1 MTERDPLKRFLFGCL
16 AVAAVIVA
24 IVVIVGAF
32 VGWRL
37 TRDETPG
44 RAPETFLLGDETRYW
59 RLDLRP
65 DDRGLQSLFL
75 RFSEINET
83 TRRDVV
89 RGTILEAFPLPHR
102 QAKLDELA
110 PLTVEF
116 GLIMSDPAT
125 GPQSVV
131 SWDGR
136 ATVSHGMFKV
146 RAGLKLMRFFLSR
159 DAKQSATID
168 IGGVTVTERHDATS
182 QFAIA
187 DIGNRVIVTKDAARM
202 RSILGPAGRAADAGR
217 PDLTALHESIKLD
230 GEDAWGFVSA
240 LTIAGVP
247 APLSIHGAAGSF
259 DVNEQDELAFQIAV
273 ETPAAAPEQRP
284 FAGTKDDCL
293 AVVAAFL
300 PGVPADAI
308 ELDPTGSHRM
318 GTGALAFTGRVS
330 GLSKRFAALLG
341 QAKAGRLREQILKQ
355 AGQETPSAIPTP
367 PSPPPK

>member
-1 MTERDPLKRFLFGCL
+1 MSERDPLKRFLLGCL
-16 AVAAVIVA
+16 AVVAVIVA
-24 IVVIVGAF
+24 IVVIGGAF

-37 TRDETPG
+37 TRDESPG
-44 RAPETFLLGDETRYW
+44 RAPETFLVGDETRYW

-75 RFSEINET
+75 RLSEINET
-83 TRRDVV
+83 TRREVV
-89 RGTILEAFPLPHR
+89 QGTILEALPLPHR

-110 PLTVEF
+110 PLTAEF
-116 GLIMSDPAT
+116 GLVMSDPAA
-125 GPQSVV
+125 GPQSVA
-131 SWDGR
+131 SWGGR
-136 ATVSHGMFKV
+136 ATMSHGMFKL

-159 DAKQSATID
+159 DAKQTATID
-168 IGGVTVTERHDATS
+168 IGGVTVTERHDASS
-182 QFAIA
+182 QFAVA

-202 RSILGPAGRAADAGR
+202 RSILEPARRSPGAGR
-217 PDLTALHESIKLD
+217 PDLAVLHDAIKLD

-259 DVNEQDELAFQIAV
+259 DVNERDELAFQIAV

-308 ELDPTGSHRM
+308 ELDTETAHRV
-318 GTGALAFTGRVS
+318 GTGALAYTGRVS
-330 GLSKRFAALLG
+330 GLSKRFAALLR
-341 QAKAGRLREQILKQ
+341 QAKAGRLREQLLKQ
-355 AGQETPSAIPTP
+355 VGPETPSAIPSP